1 MIPCVIP
8 PFSSQEKVGAL
19 LQSFLDPVAG
29 KDGALLQSFLSLQVG
44 ALLQSL
50 TQGRVR
56 ALFQSVLDPI
66 VSFPPP
72 CKWDTTSCP
81 SLTRSLK
88 KEPSQASPLTLPK
101 PPILF

>member
-56 ALFQSVLDPI
+56 ALFQSVLDPNVI
-66 VSFPPP
+66 KFEFS
-72 CKWDTTSCP
+72 S
-81 SLTRSLK
+81 
-88 KEPSQASPLTLPK
+88 TL
-101 PPILF
+101 